1 MSETATASATTKP
14 KSDQC
19 EIGAL
24 WKKTSSTQ
32 KYLTGVLNLV
42 PLGINKQIN
51 VVIFSNK
58 FKKAENHPDLRVYLS
73 KPKEPVV
80 ATKPAAPT
88 KAAVQAPEPEPAPD
102 DEII

>member
-1 MSETATASATTKP
+1 MSETTTAPATTKP
-14 KSDQC
+14 KSDQI

-24 WKKTSSTQ
+24 WSKKSATQ

-51 VVIFSNK
+51 VVIFTNK
-58 FKKAENHPDLRVYLS
+58 FKKSENHPDLRVYLS

-80 ATKPAAPT
+80 ATKPVAPT
-88 KAAVQAPEPEPAPD
+88 KVAEVQQEIVAD